1 MTSDRVKRI
10 PIAAEIAD
18 DMATR
23 LFALQGR
30 VQCVRS
36 ALEGCRDDPNRA
48 PAIDALWGV
57 AHELERIAV
66 DLDVCTWEDQEPE
79 PVAGDGPPALKV
91 LQS

>member
-1 MTSDRVKRI
+1 MTAVKRI

-23 LFALQGR
+23 LFALLGT
-30 VQCVRS
+30 VQCIRNT
-36 ALEGCRDDPNRA
+36 LEGSEEPHA
-48 PAIDALWGV
+48 VDALWGV

-66 DLDVCTWEDQEPE
+66 DLDVCTWEDHEPE